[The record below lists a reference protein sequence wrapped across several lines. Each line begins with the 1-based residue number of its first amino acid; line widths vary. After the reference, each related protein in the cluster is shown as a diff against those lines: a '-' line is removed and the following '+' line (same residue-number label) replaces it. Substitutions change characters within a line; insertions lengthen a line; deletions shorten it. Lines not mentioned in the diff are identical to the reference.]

1 MMQVDK
7 HFPLNFNCKKM
18 KKILVLLSA
27 AVITLTLN
35 SFSKKENGEPNKEII
50 NTFKA
55 DFPSAEN
62 VIWTI
67 DQNVH
72 VARFVNN
79 GRSQLAYYSFDGEY
93 LGQIWRITLDETPA
107 NVKTEILKNITS
119 EQVKIVNL
127 FFPPEGYPK
136 YVAIITVH
144 DKKIIKQVDSYGQSS
159 IVLKKRI
166 PIL

>member
-1 MMQVDK
+1 
-7 HFPLNFNCKKM
+7 M
-18 KKILVLLSA
+18 KKFLVLLSA
-27 AVITLTLN
+27 TVIALTSS
-35 SFSKKENGEPNKEII
+35 SFGTNENGEPNKQII
-50 NTFKA
+50 NKFKA

-62 VIWTI
+62 LIWTI
-67 DQNVH
+67 DQHVH

-79 GRSQLAYYSFDGEY
+79 DKLELAYYSFDGEY

-107 NVKTEILKNITS
+107 NVKTEILKGITA
-119 EQVKIVNL
+119 EQVKTVNL

-136 YVAIITVH
+136 YVAVMAVQG
-144 DKKIIKQVDSYGQSS
+144 KKIIKQVDSYGQSS

>member
-1 MMQVDK
+1 
-7 HFPLNFNCKKM
+7 M
-18 KKILVLLSA
+18 KKFLVLLSA
-27 AVITLTLN
+27 AVITLTLS

-62 VIWTI
+62 IIWTI

-79 GRSQLAYYSFDGEY
+79 DRLELAYYSFEGKY
-93 LGQIWRITLDETPA
+93 LGRIWRITLDETPA
-107 NVKTEILKNITS
+107 NVKTEILKGTTA
-119 EQVKIVNL
+119 EQVKTVNL

-136 YVAIITVH
+136 YVAVIAVKG
-144 DKKIIKQVDSYGQSS
+144 KKIIKQVDSYGQSS
-159 IVLKKRI
+159 IVWKKRI
-166 PIL
+166 PTL